1 MALYRA
7 TGSLYVLID
16 SVDRTNVLGLGTQ
29 PLLLRTVWLFI
40 NIIQPAFMIGPK
52 ILGGDGRADTTTDTP
67 VVDMIPGW
75 KIVC

>member
-16 SVDRTNVLGLGTQ
+16 GVDRTDVLGLGTQ
-29 PLLLRTVWLFI
+29 PLLLWTVWLFI
-40 NIIQPAFMIGPK
+40 NIIQPAIMIGPK
-52 ILGGDGRADTTTDTP
+52 ILRGDGRTDTTTDTP

-75 KIVC
+75 TVVC

>member
-1 MALYRA
+1 MALYLS
-7 TGSLYVLID
+7 TGFIYVLID
-16 SVDRTNVLGLGTQ
+16 GVDRTDVPGLGTQ
-29 PLLLRTVWLFI
+29 PLLLWTVGLFV

-75 KIVC
+75 TVIC